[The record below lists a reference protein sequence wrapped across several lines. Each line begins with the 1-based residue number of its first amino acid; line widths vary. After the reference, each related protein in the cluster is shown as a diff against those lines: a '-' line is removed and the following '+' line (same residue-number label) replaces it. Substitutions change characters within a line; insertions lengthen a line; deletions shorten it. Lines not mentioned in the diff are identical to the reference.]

1 MSHLKQKHKLLI
13 CFDVKINLDFYTS
26 ASDESVEDV
35 IILFMP
41 RSQQSFCNIV
51 VSSDNQRG
59 IYLAYRFEYDDNTR
73 FRLRK

>member
-1 MSHLKQKHKLLI
+1 MLN
-13 CFDVKINLDFYTS
+13 INLDFYIS
-26 ASDESVEDV
+26 ASDESVEDI

-41 RSQQSFCNIV
+41 RSQQSFCDIV